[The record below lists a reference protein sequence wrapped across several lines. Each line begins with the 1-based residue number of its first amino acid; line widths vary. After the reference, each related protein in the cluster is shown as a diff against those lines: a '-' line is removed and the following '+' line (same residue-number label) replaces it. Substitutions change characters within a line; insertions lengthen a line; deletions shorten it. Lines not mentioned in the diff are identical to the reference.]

1 MTTGKLIQEL
11 RIKSGHTQKTL
22 AEALHIT
29 GKAISKWERDICL
42 PDMALLPKLA
52 LLLDTDVEILL
63 HQGMEQEE
71 WVGEIDI
78 SGCDFSQIVYDKPL
92 INYLLI
98 HYLLVDITDIYVVTD
113 EHNKEFLSRPL
124 YSTLGFNFRF
134 SPAEDHNVMR
144 IEHPWFLFGSDLT
157 QQFQASMLS
166 QKKIKLV
173 PENQEPVFFF
183 SPKNNESKY
192 CKYKY
197 ATRTLGRGMVC
208 LDMGDQEK
216 ILDVATFVK
225 AYERNSGLLIGGI
238 EEVAYRKGYI
248 TQEQLMEMSRDVPYG
263 NVLRKIAVCKSQY
276 FSAEGLHRCVTQ

>member
-11 RIKSGHTQKTL
+11 RIKSGHTQNTL

-78 SGCDFSQIVYDKPL
+78 GGCDFSQIVYDKPL

-113 EHNKEFLSRPL
+113 DHNKEFLSRPI
-124 YSTLGFNFRF
+124 YSTLGFNFIF
-134 SPAEDHNVMR
+134 CPPENHNVMC

-166 QKKIKLV
+166 KKRIKLV

-183 SPKNNESKY
+183 KPKKNEAKY
-192 CKYKY
+192 SKYKY
-197 ATRTLGRGMVC
+197 ASRTLGRGMVC
-208 LDMGDQEK
+208 LDMDDQEK

-225 AYERNSGLLIGGI
+225 AYERNSGLLIGGL
-238 EEVAYRKGYI
+238 EEVAYRKGHI
-248 TQEQLMEMSRDVPYG
+248 TGEELRKISMDVPYG
-263 NVLRKIAVCKSQY
+263 DVLRKIAERK
-276 FSAEGLHRCVTQ
+276 F